1 LEGNLVGYIDRL
13 ITPGKLLTKDIF
25 DPEGLLSTVPA
36 VVTALLGMLTGT
48 FVKQPDSKING
59 NRKTVYMLVGAVAM
73 AVIAILWNQ
82 VFPVNKKLWTSSF
95 VMAAGAYSLGLF
107 ALFYYIID
115 VRKWQKWTLF
125 FRVIGLNSITIYLA
139 QRIFKFDSI
148 SKFFLS
154 GLASKLPEQWSTLL
168 LQCGFVAVSW
178 LFLYFLYKKKVFLK
192 V

>member
-1 LEGNLVGYIDRL
+1 
-13 ITPGKLLTKDIF
+13 
-25 DPEGLLSTVPA
+25 
-36 VVTALLGMLTGT
+36 MLTGT

-59 NRKTVYMLVGAVAM
+59 NRKTVYMLAGAVAM

-139 QRIFKFDSI
+139 QRIFSFNSI

-178 LFLYFLYKKKVFLK
+178 LFLYFLYKKKAFLK